1 MKFFGQKVGP
11 GSLNLTHFTFGNTQT
26 HTIDLGLDTPRES
39 PLLKLP
45 AELRNDIYEH
55 VSRDEKVL
63 KLSAGKVVLPPLG
76 GVCKQIRAELRGVF
90 EQQMISNTDLEIQAL
105 VVNFNFDPLFR
116 WLDEHDQRPI
126 SPAFEELACRP
137 PQKLRKLVIHA
148 TCRPELLLAPWL
160 ERNPLLLSPLLQEER
175 LSALLLHNLTTTLKR
190 WSTSLDMYMARYAWG
205 RRVANPSLEDVL
217 SHYLWPTTEPD
228 QLSYINTALFRRRR
242 SGYDYQVT
250 IVADESFRRR
260 FDHSA
265 TTPPNCGTSQG
276 VSSLHPDEPALQLFD
291 TMYKSVKG
299 WRWMRTDIDRKF
311 ALMLREA
318 CQSGR
323 SKLHGKALTWHDEVY
338 DYDLSMDSFRWWT
351 RLIVLKAGEELE
363 RIDTE
368 LHAEQQERLKY
379 VLDDLVLEEELRDIR
394 LYTAAA
400 DNDVEEMTAVMAQ
413 WHL

>member
-1 MKFFGQKVGP
+1 MKFFGQKFGP
-11 GSLNLTHFTFGNTQT
+11 GSLDLTHFTFGTTQT
-26 HTIDLGLDTPRES
+26 RTTDLGLDTPRES
-39 PLLKLP
+39 PLLKSP
-45 AELRNDIYEH
+45 AELRNNIYEH

-63 KLSAGKVVLPPLG
+63 KLSAGKVVLPLLG
-76 GVCKQIRAELRGVF
+76 GVCKQISAELRGVF
-90 EQQMISNTDLEIQAL
+90 EQEVISNTNLEIQAL

-126 SPAFEELACRP
+126 SPAFEELEYRP
-137 PQKLRKLVIHA
+137 PQKLRKLVIHT

-160 ERNPLLLSPLLQEER
+160 KRSPLLLSPLLQEER
-175 LSALLLHNLTTTLKR
+175 LSALLLHNLTTTLKG

-217 SHYLWPTTEPD
+217 SHYDVD
-228 QLSYINTALFRRRR
+228 QLIQLGYINTDLFRRRR

-260 FDHSA
+260 FGHSA
-265 TTPPNCGTSQG
+265 TTSPNCGTSQG
-276 VSSLHPDEPALQLFD
+276 VSSLHSDEPALQPFD

-323 SKLHGKALTWHDEVY
+323 SELHGKAITWHDEVY
-338 DYDLSMDSFRWWT
+338 GYDFSEDSFRWWT
-351 RLIVLKAGEELE
+351 MLISLQAAKELE

-379 VLDDLVLEEELRDIR
+379 VLDDLMLEEELRDIR
-394 LYTAAA
+394 LYTVAA